1 MRGKTWLFF
10 SSRRITDNC
19 LLLIQEQ
26 NVKRINDF
34 VKSST
39 LLSSLIFW
47 FLIAWRL
54 NHVLSASLTFTEVHP
69 EARSKHVHTHTHTF
83 IEMMVLKLKEKW
95 WSYRAKHFYIMM
107 DVMTIKD
114 EVIFHQSEIAADCAT
129 TWHSVKLNVCFI
141 RHGCTAL
148 LAVATSGSD
157 LLTIRQDWTEL
168 RVSGEEE
175 VAQSSATLAK
185 HFITSS
191 NVNTMK
197 SLPTSRM
204 WNHSTV
210 VLAVSSKML
219 LSLEVAKKSL
229 NLFFFDEHELIWLI
243 C

>member
-1 MRGKTWLFF
+1 MFVADSGAK
-10 SSRRITDNC
+10 C
-19 LLLIQEQ
+19 E
-26 NVKRINDF
+26 KINDF

-69 EARSKHVHTHTHTF
+69 DARSKHVHTHTF
-83 IEMMVLKLKEKW
+83 LEIMVLKLKENDGHIVQ
-95 WSYRAKHFYIMM
+95 SISDYD

-114 EVIFHQSEIAADCAT
+114 EVIFHQSEIAPDRAT
-129 TWHSVKLNVCFI
+129 TWHLLKLNVSFI
-141 RHGCTAL
+141 RHGCASL
-148 LAVATSGSD
+148 IAVATSGSD

-168 RVSGEEE
+168 RGSGEEE
-175 VAQSSATLAK
+175 VAPSSATLAK

-191 NVNTMK
+191 HGNTMK
-197 SLPTSRM
+197 SLPTSQM

-210 VLAVSSKML
+210 VLAVNSKML

-229 NLFFFDEHELIWLI
+229 KLADLFFFLMDTN
-243 C
+243 

>member
-1 MRGKTWLFF
+1 M
-10 SSRRITDNC
+10 
-19 LLLIQEQ
+19 
-26 NVKRINDF
+26 NDF

-69 EARSKHVHTHTHTF
+69 DARSKHVHTHGH
-83 IEMMVLKLKEKW
+83 IVQ
-95 WSYRAKHFYIMM
+95 SISDYD

-114 EVIFHQSEIAADCAT
+114 EVIFHQSEIAPDRAT
-129 TWHSVKLNVCFI
+129 TWHLVELNVCFI
-141 RHGCTAL
+141 RHGCASL
-148 LAVATSGSD
+148 FAVATSGSD

-168 RVSGEEE
+168 RGSGEEE
-175 VAQSSATLAK
+175 VAPSSATLAK

-191 NVNTMK
+191 HGNTMK
-197 SLPTSRM
+197 SLPTSQM

-210 VLAVSSKML
+210 VLAVNSKML
-219 LSLEVAKKSL
+219 LSLEVAKKCL
-229 NLFFFDEHELIWLI
+229 KLADLFFFFDGHELIWLI